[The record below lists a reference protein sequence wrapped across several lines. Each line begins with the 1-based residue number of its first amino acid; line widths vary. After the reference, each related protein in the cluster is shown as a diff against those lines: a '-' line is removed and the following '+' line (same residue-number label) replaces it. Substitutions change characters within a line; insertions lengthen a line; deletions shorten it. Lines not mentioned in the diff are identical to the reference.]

1 MTVDIADTYEIH
13 EPITEKRKTRKEEL
27 SLYMEDKGIHEFV
40 CVCLLERN
48 IDGNM
53 ITVSFCNIYPV
64 LYEGHYT
71 YMTFSFEYDNR
82 KNPDEYDHMKDM
94 TDRMKF
100 NYHMDLTSEILIN
113 VVDKDGNIK

>member
-1 MTVDIADTYEIH
+1 
-13 EPITEKRKTRKEEL
+13 
-27 SLYMEDKGIHEFV
+27 MEDKGIHEFV

-82 KNPDEYDHMKDM
+82 KNL
-94 TDRMKF
+94 KF
-100 NYHMDLTSEILIN
+100 RCSDLYFSRLQKYIKSLRFI
-113 VVDKDGNIK
+113 DKYIE